1 MTEMK
6 TFDQLIRIGIVIL
19 LLSLSFLIVAPF
31 VMILIWSL
39 IIAVALQP
47 AFNWLT
53 RIAGGKK
60 WIATAVFFSVML
72 TMILIPA
79 VLLTRSTIEGYHDL
93 REAYSN
99 GSLTIPPPT
108 EDVREWPLIGE
119 KTYALWDAAYHNIR
133 EVLQKNSGALKS
145 AGKWI
150 LSTITSLGI
159 TVLQFMVSLIIAG
172 VMLYNAGAGEK
183 TALTITK
190 KLAGEKA
197 EEYIRL
203 VSGTIRSVVQ
213 GVLGIA
219 LIQAIASIILFASFG
234 IPVASFWGLLI
245 LILAIVQL
253 PVVLIL
259 APIAIYV
266 FSIYDTTQG
275 IVFIV
280 FAAIISLLD
289 NILKPIFLGRGV
301 DIPMLIILIGAI
313 GGMIA
318 FGILG
323 LFVGS
328 VILAISY
335 KLFIAWTGSLKEG

>member
-133 EVLQKNSGALKS
+133 EV
-145 AGKWI
+145 
-150 LSTITSLGI
+150 
-159 TVLQFMVSLIIAG
+159 
-172 VMLYNAGAGEK
+172 
-183 TALTITK
+183 
-190 KLAGEKA
+190 
-197 EEYIRL
+197 
-203 VSGTIRSVVQ
+203 
-213 GVLGIA
+213 
-219 LIQAIASIILFASFG
+219 
-234 IPVASFWGLLI
+234 P
-245 LILAIVQL
+245 
-253 PVVLIL
+253 
-259 APIAIYV
+259 
-266 FSIYDTTQG
+266 
-275 IVFIV
+275 
-280 FAAIISLLD
+280 
-289 NILKPIFLGRGV
+289 
-301 DIPMLIILIGAI
+301 
-313 GGMIA
+313 
-318 FGILG
+318 
-323 LFVGS
+323 
-328 VILAISY
+328 
-335 KLFIAWTGSLKEG
+335 